1 MGFNDVI
8 GRLFGKKR
16 GPQVA
21 SKGRGEASRRYVA
34 PKDLARQEKFRQA
47 ASQHSGVLS
56 EEFARTLEESD
67 QGLIFPESPQDVLEY
82 LGNIEPLGLSEEE
95 KSVVREW
102 TRDIV
107 TDRGE
112 HAVWNSR
119 LRLKLELRYLT
130 SEAGLQKG
138 SLYMPDDV
146 G

>member
-16 GPQVA
+16 GPQVT
-21 SKGRGEASRRYVA
+21 SKGREEARRHVA
-34 PKDLARQEKFRQA
+34 PEDLARQEKFRQA

-67 QGLIFPESPQDVLEY
+67 QGLRFPEAAQDVLEY
-82 LGNIEPLGLSEEE
+82 LGNIDPLGLSEEE

-102 TRDIV
+102 TGEIV
-107 TDRGE
+107 RERGK

-130 SEAGLQKG
+130 SEAGLQKS
-138 SLYMPDDV
+138 SLQMPDDE

>member
-8 GRLFGKKR
+8 GRLFGKKS

-21 SKGRGEASRRYVA
+21 SKAREEAKRRQVN
-34 PKDLARQEKFRQA
+34 PEDLARQEKFRQA
-47 ASQHSGVLS
+47 AAQHSGVLS
-56 EEFARTLEESD
+56 EEFARTLEEGD
-67 QGLIFPESPQDVLEY
+67 QGLRFLEDAQDVLEY

-95 KSVVREW
+95 KNVVRDW
-102 TRDIV
+102 TQDIV
-107 TDRGE
+107 SERGE

-138 SLYMPDDV
+138 GLNSL
-146 G
+146 GNG

>member
-8 GRLFGKKR
+8 GRLCGKKS
-16 GPQVA
+16 GPQV
-21 SKGRGEASRRYVA
+21 SSGGRGEKSRRHVA
-34 PKDLARQEKFRQA
+34 PDDLARQAKFRQA

-56 EEFARTLEESD
+56 EAFARTLEESD
-67 QGLIFPESPQDVLEY
+67 HGLMFPEAAQDVLEY

-95 KSVVREW
+95 KSIVREW
-102 TRDIV
+102 TGDIV
-107 TDRGE
+107 KERGE

-119 LRLKLELRYLT
+119 LRLKLELRYLS

-138 SLYMPDDV
+138 GLNSLGD